1 MKIIK
6 AFCLFLLV
14 FTVSNT
20 GVAQGLGIRAG
31 ANFATVTGG
40 DIPEVGAITSYY
52 AGVYYQMS
60 LIKDLLYLQ
69 PEIQYSSQ
77 GFSSKESGT
86 TVDYSMDYI
95 TVPILAKIYVI
106 KIFSFEAGPQFGF
119 NISDSF
125 ETSNSKGYTVETFD
139 PALALGMNIN
149 LPFHLSIDAR
159 YVYSF
164 TETVTNTNEKNQV
177 VQVGLGVR
185 F

>member
-1 MKIIK
+1 MKILGV
-6 AFCLFLLV
+6 FLFV
-14 FTVSNT
+14 ISMSNNAT
-20 GVAQGLGIRAG
+20 AQGLGIRAG

-60 LIKDLLYLQ
+60 LVKDLLYLQ

-77 GFSSKESGT
+77 GFSSKQSGEA
-86 TVDYSMDYI
+86 VDYSMDYI
-95 TVPILAKIYVI
+95 NIPILAKIYVI

-125 ETSNSKGYTVETFD
+125 ETTNSKGFTVEAFD
-139 PALALGMNIN
+139 PALALGFNIN
-149 LPFHLSIDAR
+149 LPRGLSLDAR
-159 YVYSF
+159 YIHSF
-164 TETVTNTNEKNQV
+164 TETVTNTSEKNQV
-177 VQVGLGVR
+177 FQAGLGLK

>member
-6 AFCLFLLV
+6 IFCLFLFVL
-14 FTVSNT
+14 TVSNT
-20 GVAQGLGIRAG
+20 SVAQGLGIRAG

-52 AGVYYQMS
+52 GGVYYQMS

-69 PEIQYSSQ
+69 PEVQYSSQ
-77 GFSSKESGT
+77 GFSSKQSGAK
-86 TVDYSMDYI
+86 VDYSMDYI
-95 TVPILAKIYVI
+95 NVPILAKIYVI

-125 ETSNSKGYTVETFD
+125 KTTNGKGYTVESFD
-139 PALALGMNIN
+139 PALALGFNIN
-149 LPFHLSIDAR
+149 LPLGLSLDAR

-164 TETVTNTNEKNQV
+164 TETVTDTSEKNQV
-177 VQVGLGVR
+177 FQAGLGLR